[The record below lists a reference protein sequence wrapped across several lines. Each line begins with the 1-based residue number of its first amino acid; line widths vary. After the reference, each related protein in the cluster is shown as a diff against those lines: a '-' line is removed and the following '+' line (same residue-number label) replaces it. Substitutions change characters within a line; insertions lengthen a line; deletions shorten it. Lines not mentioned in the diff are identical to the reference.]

1 MIKNMENLRDEIL
14 RLNLKS
20 IIQTKE
26 KLKDHII
33 ETPTI
38 KFNSSF
44 LKKINPNT
52 EIFMKLELFQHTGT
66 FKARG
71 ALSAASQIN
80 KNKRKFG
87 ITAASA
93 GNHAIAASY
102 AANKFNIKSKI
113 FMYKSANKFRIKTV
127 KSFTSNIIFSEPNEV
142 FKKMNYCSINE
153 GYKIIQPFDGIY
165 TIQGTAT
172 LGYEICNQV
181 DNLDNIIISVGGGGL
196 ISGIGSI
203 VKQRFPKCK
212 IIGVEPK
219 GASGLT
225 KSLKAKKPLKNIKV
239 NTIADSLGAPLH
251 MPYSFSV
258 CEKVIDQMILVSD
271 YEMKKSM
278 RFMFDNFRLILEPAC
293 VAGIAALNG
302 KLKNKLKN
310 QKTLVV
316 LCGTNIDLKSWINI
330 LN

>member
-1 MIKNMENLRDEIL
+1 MNEELSYKNISKIYKKLLPYIRKTPILETNNEIK
-14 RLNLKS
+14 K
-20 IIQTKE
+20 
-26 KLKDHII
+26 
-33 ETPTI
+33 
-38 KFNSSF
+38 KFNTNLF
-44 LKKINPNT
+44 LK
-52 EIFMKLELFQHTGT
+52 LEFLQNAGT

-71 ALSAASQIN
+71 AIN
-80 KNKRKFG
+80 NILNIKDSNIYG